1 MDVVSLE
8 MKTKRRVWR
17 TAHIRC
23 RLGVSSFAENNVLEL
38 LVIPSVH
45 RVVLLV
51 VGVGG
56 AALSVV
62 RVQVLL
68 LGLSANVLVVR
79 ELALYSTRTEEDAV
93 SRGGDKHRI

>member
-1 MDVVSLE
+1 MDVVSLAI
-8 MKTKRRVWR
+8 KTERRVWR
-17 TAHIRC
+17 TAHVRR
-23 RLGVSSFAENNVLEL
+23 RLGVSSFAENDVLQL
-38 LVIPSVH
+38 LVVPSVH
-45 RVVLLV
+45 RVVLFV

-79 ELALYSTRTEEDAV
+79 ELAL
-93 SRGGDKHRI
+93 